1 MKVQELI
8 KELKNFDYMQDAKLN
23 YVDWNNN
30 NIPITAIKIYEQNG
44 EVCFY
49 LKSGSSI
56 IG

>member
-1 MKVQELI
+1 MLVQELI
-8 KELKNFDYMQDAKLN
+8 RELQKFDQNTKLN
-23 YVDWNNN
+23 YVNCQNKN
-30 NIPITAIKIYEQNG
+30 RPITDIKIYYNEDY

>member
-1 MKVQELI
+1 MLVQELI
-8 KELKNFDYMQDAKLN
+8 RELQKFDQNSKLN
-23 YVDWNNN
+23 YVDWNNR
-30 NIPITAIKIYEQNG
+30 NISITDIKIYQQNG